1 MNENS
6 ATWVGGVVQAWPT
19 ASTAILSTDPPS
31 ASVRHAE
38 PVCDAST
45 HALCWLRRPDRVT
58 KVDENNPLTTRRIVG
73 FWAPLAATWLM
84 MSVEG
89 PFLAAVI
96 ARLGEPRY
104 NLAAYGVAFSFAM
117 LIESPIIMMMSAG
130 VALVTDRQAFL
141 ALRRFAYA
149 LNGAITLVMSLLL
162 VPSVFHFLAE
172 SLIGLPREV
181 ATLTHGATTILLPW
195 PAAIGYRRFY
205 QGVLIRANF
214 TRRVAYGTV
223 VRVVAMAATAVTLYS
238 LKSVNGAFVGAAAL
252 SGGVV
257 AEAIASRLMARAAV
271 RQLLHGE
278 EGQPSSAPL
287 TTRAIV
293 RFYMPLALTS
303 VITLGVNPLV
313 TFFLGRSRSALDSL
327 AVMPVVTSL
336 VFAFRAGGIAYQ
348 EVGIA
353 LLSDDRRGFD
363 ALRRFAWLLAVT
375 LTGALGVVA
384 LTPLAAGW
392 FRVVSGLSP
401 ELTRFALP
409 PLCVLA
415 VMPGLEVL
423 LAFQRSQLV
432 HERRTATITWATV
445 VEVSGIIT
453 VLVIGVAGLNLVGA
467 VAAAVAILL
476 GRIAANVFLLDRTRR
491 RVS

>member
-1 MNENS
+1 M
-6 ATWVGGVVQAWPT
+6 
-19 ASTAILSTDPPS
+19 
-31 ASVRHAE
+31 
-38 PVCDAST
+38 
-45 HALCWLRRPDRVT
+45 
-58 KVDENNPLTTRRIVG
+58 DETNPLTTRRILG

-96 ARLGEPRY
+96 ARLGEPKY

-141 ALRRFAYA
+141 ALRRFAYT
-149 LNGAITLVMSLLL
+149 LNGAITLLMTLLL
-162 VPSVFHFLAE
+162 VPSVFHFIAE
-172 SLIGLPREV
+172 SLIGLPPEV
-181 ATLTHGATTILLPW
+181 ATLTHGATAILLPW

-205 QGVLIRANF
+205 QGVLIRANL
-214 TRRVAYGTV
+214 TRRVAYGTI
-223 VRVVAMAATAVTLYS
+223 VRVAAMAATAVTLYS
-238 LKSVNGAFVGAAAL
+238 VKGVHGALVGAAAL
-252 SGGVV
+252 SGGVL
-257 AEAIASRLMARAAV
+257 AEAVASRFMARAVV
-271 RQLLHGE
+271 RQILRQ
-278 EGQPSSAPL
+278 EGQPSSPPL

-293 RFYMPLALTS
+293 RFYTPLALTS
-303 VITLGVNPLV
+303 VMTLGVNPLV
-313 TFFLGRSRSALDSL
+313 TFFLGRSRAALDSL

-353 LLSDDRRGFD
+353 LLGDDRKGFE

-375 LTGALGVVA
+375 LAGALGLVA

-409 PLCVLA
+409 PLCLLA

-423 LAFQRSQLV
+423 LSFQRSQLV
-432 HERRTATITWATV
+432 HARRTATITWATV
-445 VEVSGIIT
+445 VEVSGIIA
-453 VLVIGVAGLNLVGA
+453 VLAIGVVGLDLVGA

-476 GRIAANVFLLDRTRR
+476 GRVVANVFLLDRTWRQ
-491 RVS
+491 VG

>member
-1 MNENS
+1 MN
-6 ATWVGGVVQAWPT
+6 
-19 ASTAILSTDPPS
+19 
-31 ASVRHAE
+31 
-38 PVCDAST
+38 
-45 HALCWLRRPDRVT
+45 
-58 KVDENNPLTTRRIVG
+58 VDEASPLTTRRIAR

-96 ARLGEPRY
+96 ARLGEPKF

-149 LNGAITLVMSLLL
+149 LNGAITLVMALLL
-162 VPSVFHFLAE
+162 VPSAFHFIAE

-205 QGVLIRANF
+205 QGVLIRANL

-223 VRVVAMAATAVTLYS
+223 VRVVAMGATAATLYS
-238 LKSVNGAFVGAAAL
+238 FTAMNGAFVGAAAL
-252 SGGVV
+252 SAGVV
-257 AEAIASRLMARAAV
+257 AEAVASRFMARAAV
-271 RQLLHGE
+271 RQLLRGD
-278 EGQPSSAPL
+278 EGQRSSARL

-293 RFYMPLALTS
+293 RFYTPLALTS
-303 VITLGVNPLV
+303 MMTLGVNPLV
-313 TFFLGRSRSALDSL
+313 TFFLGRSRAALDSL

-353 LLSDDRRGFD
+353 LLSDDREGVE
-363 ALRRFAWLLAVT
+363 ALRRFAWILAVT
-375 LTGALGVVA
+375 LAGALGFVA

-409 PLCVLA
+409 PLYVLA

-423 LAFQRSQLV
+423 LSFQRSQLV
-432 HERRTATITWATV
+432 HARRTATVTWATV

-453 VLVIGVAGLNLVGA
+453 ILAIAVVGLDFVGA

-476 GRIAANVFLLDRTRR
+476 GRVAANLFLLDQTRR
-491 RVS
+491 QVG